1 MNITKNHPTF
11 RFLISEF
18 LPANGQHAHVR
29 MKKSPNPDNYD
40 RFGRMRRL
48 PAGRWNAVISPRV
61 NTTSYR
67 NHEHYF
73 NEAPQGNRLSPIFPS
88 MLSILVL
95 IMINTFFL
103 RPLQR
108 VMPAAHMQWMEINGR
123 SQFFSHLPGN

>member
-1 MNITKNHPTF
+1 MNITKNHPNF

-73 NEAPQGNRLSPIFPS
+73 QGIRSNPIFPS
-88 MLSILVL
+88 NVVNFSTDNDKHI
-95 IMINTFFL
+95 FSKAA
-103 RPLQR
+103 
-108 VMPAAHMQWMEINGR
+108 PAGHAGCPHAVD
-123 SQFFSHLPGN
+123 GN